1 MGLEAIQEY
10 LDTKVHPK
18 VIRQLEIWHACQ
30 SDGSTVAESMR
41 RQVCAFYDS
50 NMEANTPED
59 WLKLLLYATCTD
71 KEILTKI
78 LAKTRDLD
86 TPHQIIDFVDA
97 EECGKNKANGLLGGR
112 NIAARA
118 GLEGGGNTGGR
129 TPKCFLCQ
137 ALGHSK
143 NECTVD
149 PSTLWCDHCK
159 TRKHNTYKFCP
170 KNKNRNKPKDNPKD
184 KKDTKGPKLKPRR
197 GGQARTVKN
206 DEQNDEV
213 PEGEDD
219 EDDDS
224 SDLVLYSLR
233 LKWWPYG
240 DGTDD
245 DLESSSE
252 PEVFY
257 LDSED
262 EDTDSSGN
270 ESGYFIPPNSP
281 AEMLSVEDF
290 MTEDKDE
297 PLHPPLLSDSE
308 PSDSEEDE
316 DSEDNENDTPI
327 RRYLNDKINSSVAR
341 GREDQIPPGARIW

>member
-1 MGLEAIQEY
+1 MGGNKELRGFKDAIEEWESLNIKEAKPEGRRVAAGGGTPAGGGAGRPPEIKGVATTLKPVELTVSIQAHEMTAWREQWTEFRDNSAFSAHGEAAVLAYLKQCVSREILIAVNYKEKNTEEELLQAIQEY

-18 VIRQLEIWHACQ
+18 VIRQLEIWRAHQ
-30 SDGSTVAESMR
+30 SDGSTVTESMR

-50 NMEANTPED
+50 NMEGNTPED

-86 TPHQIIDFVDA
+86 TQHQIIDFVDA
-97 EECGKNKANGLLGGR
+97 EECGKNNANRLLGGR

-118 GLEGGGNTGGR
+118 GLEGGGNTRGR

-184 KKDTKGPKLKPRR
+184 KK
-197 GGQARTVKN
+197 
-206 DEQNDEV
+206 
-213 PEGEDD
+213 
-219 EDDDS
+219 
-224 SDLVLYSLR
+224 
-233 LKWWPYG
+233 
-240 DGTDD
+240 
-245 DLESSSE
+245 
-252 PEVFY
+252 
-257 LDSED
+257 
-262 EDTDSSGN
+262 
-270 ESGYFIPPNSP
+270 
-281 AEMLSVEDF
+281 
-290 MTEDKDE
+290 
-297 PLHPPLLSDSE
+297 
-308 PSDSEEDE
+308 
-316 DSEDNENDTPI
+316 
-327 RRYLNDKINSSVAR
+327 
-341 GREDQIPPGARIW
+341 